1 MDKILTPILIIIAV
15 IILMAFALHVVRFF
29 KLRNLQ
35 RERDE
40 CDLST
45 ARGRSLAREYN
56 KKINRLMNY
65 AERE

>member
-1 MDKILTPILIIIAV
+1 MTIVQIIFISIVAV
-15 IILMAFALHVVRFF
+15 IILTSFAIHVVRYF

-35 RERDE
+35 RKRDE

-56 KKINRLMNY
+56 KKINALMNY
-65 AERE
+65 AERK